1 MSRSRVVIDRVI
13 GSRRRECSRG
23 NHAIA
28 ESAVTARWAWVSLR
42 CVLAVAFAFGLDC
55 LCLASQVPAQSW
67 KILGGVAWAHRV
79 VEAQVEAF
87 NRDEQHAGVTV
98 AAWKDEQNVEQF
110 IAGKLG
116 CEVLYHRALPSEAEQ
131 KALTVRWPEPG
142 KQPEVFV
149 VGQVRVAVAVN
160 RGNPVKHVTLEQ
172 IRDLLRV
179 DGDGKHWR
187 DIGGGAGA
195 IKPCGEGL
203 FSVSRVVMRFACMMV
218 GPSRPRASYSYREE
232 YEECPD
238 GDAVLERL
246 RTDRNGIGFFLYSGQ
261 EIPPHVKLLAVA
273 KSADSEPVALELAP
287 VIQKDYPLAELLV
300 LYLRPDA
307 SPESKAF
314 CEFAMSPAGAAIARS
329 YGVTT
334 ALDDAEAAA
343 EKRLALARAGRGTTV
358 HTAGPKTLRPLMPEL
373 ATEYV
378 RAHEV
383 IQVPYAASESDISAI
398 GNFVSDR
405 ANRPELLFLAGRPS
419 DRALELHGERW
430 KEVNADEHLLAGRA
444 TAIIVNA
451 ANKLDA
457 LPRDHVEAIFSGET
471 EDWAVVDG
479 TSLVEPERRP
489 PGTKATIT
497 IPIHRYGV
505 RQADPAAIVFQQG
518 RPPRA
523 KNARLTQLP
532 DTAAVVAAVGTEPYA
547 IGFAEFASIPE
558 AGQTVKILGIA
569 VAGDGAGPIT
579 VRPSAATI
587 RDESYPFAER
597 LYLYV
602 HPDASDTAKA
612 FAAFLAGTTTE
623 ALPPTADDRTIVE
636 RALRARGLLRLAT
649 SP

>member
-1 MSRSRVVIDRVI
+1 
-13 GSRRRECSRG
+13 
-23 NHAIA
+23 
-28 ESAVTARWAWVSLR
+28 
-42 CVLAVAFAFGLDC
+42 
-55 LCLASQVPAQSW
+55 
-67 KILGGVAWAHRV
+67 LGGVGWANRV
-79 VEAQVEAF
+79 VQDQAKAF
-87 NRDEQHAGVTV
+87 GRDDEHASVTV

-116 CEVLYHRALPSEAEQ
+116 CEVLFHRALPSGAEQ
-131 KALTVRWPEPG
+131 KALTARWPHAG
-142 KQPEVFV
+142 KQPEVFL
-149 VGQVRVAVAVN
+149 VGQVRIAVAVN
-160 RGNPVKHVTLEQ
+160 RGNPVKHVTLTQ
-172 IRDLLRV
+172 IRDLLRI
-179 DGDGKHWR
+179 DGHGKQWR
-187 DIGGGAGA
+187 EVGGGAGA
-195 IKPCGEGL
+195 IKPYGEGQ
-203 FSVSRVVMRFACMMV
+203 FAVSRVVMRSACMMV
-218 GPSRPRASYSYREE
+218 GPSRPRASYAYREE

-238 GDAVLERL
+238 GDGVLERL

-273 KSADSEPVALELAP
+273 KSADSEPVALEIAP

-329 YGVTT
+329 HGVTT

-358 HTAGPKTLRPLMPEL
+358 HAAGPKTLRPLMPDL

-378 RAHEV
+378 RAHDV
-383 IQVPYAASESDISAI
+383 IQVPYAASESDIAAI

-430 KEVNADEHLLAGRA
+430 KEVNASEHLLAGRA

-457 LPRDHVEAIFSGET
+457 LPRDAVEAIFSGET

-479 TSLVEPERRP
+479 TSLVEPQRRP
-489 PGTKATIT
+489 PGTKPTIT
-497 IPIHRYGV
+497 IPIHRFGV
-505 RQADPAAIVFQQG
+505 RQNDPAAIVFQQG

-523 KNARLTQLP
+523 KNGRLTQLP
-532 DTAAVVAAVGTEPYA
+532 DTAAVVAAVGTDPYA
-547 IGFAEFASIPE
+547 IGFADFASIRE
-558 AGQTVKILGIA
+558 SGQTVKILGIA

-597 LYLYV
+597 LYVYA
-602 HPDASDTAKA
+602 HPDASDTAMA
-612 FAAFLAGTTTE
+612 FAGFLAGM
-623 ALPPTADDRTIVE
+623 TAGAPQPDADGRQVVE
-636 RALRARGLLRLAT
+636 RALRAHGLLRLAT
-649 SP
+649 PP